1 MDNRPIHTV
10 VMLLDCRDHL
20 LSSSSHEKIL
30 WLERI
35 VFEMCSTS
43 DSILVGVHARK
54 RGRMEQKTKM
64 QQSHRVVT
72 HRNSTHA
79 RATTRSCSPELGR
92 HVVARK
98 LQEGYLVRV
107 LVALIQSGVC
117 YRYCRIRSPG
127 GTVPALISYRRLEDK
142 NESVGTQVG
151 TALLSRRLRWV
162 CHVHRTPRCP
172 RYCQRGP
179 RKSSTVL
186 F

>member
-1 MDNRPIHTV
+1 
-10 VMLLDCRDHL
+10 
-20 LSSSSHEKIL
+20 
-30 WLERI
+30 
-35 VFEMCSTS
+35 MCSTS